1 MVQRLVDRLRRMPNG
16 IVWLLGAMPLALLVW
31 DTVAGR
37 LGVDPVRDIEHR
49 LGRTALY
56 FVVGSL
62 CFTPALRL
70 FRINLVKFR
79 RPVGLVAFT
88 YAALHLGAWV
98 VLDMGLLWAQLLA
111 DIVKRPYLVLG
122 MIAFTILAVMAATS
136 SNRVLRKL
144 GPVRWRQVHRLIYA
158 AASLAVL
165 HWLVSHKIWPAW
177 GMTVGA
183 AILLLLALRIPVIQT
198 NVRKLVS

>member
-31 DTVAGR
+31 DTVTGR

-88 YAALHLGAWV
+88 YAALYLINKVTRVKVSFAHQEVG
-98 VLDMGLLWAQLLA
+98 LDESLHGESA
-111 DIVKRPYLVLG
+111 YL
-122 MIAFTILAVMAATS
+122 
-136 SNRVLRKL
+136 
-144 GPVRWRQVHRLIYA
+144 
-158 AASLAVL
+158 
-165 HWLVSHKIWPAW
+165 
-177 GMTVGA
+177 
-183 AILLLLALRIPVIQT
+183 
-198 NVRKLVS
+198 

>member
-31 DTVAGR
+31 DTVTGR

-111 DIVKRPYLVLG
+111 DIVKRPYL
-122 MIAFTILAVMAATS
+122 S
-136 SNRVLRKL
+136 S
-144 GPVRWRQVHRLIYA
+144 A
-158 AASLAVL
+158 
-165 HWLVSHKIWPAW
+165 
-177 GMTVGA
+177 
-183 AILLLLALRIPVIQT
+183 
-198 NVRKLVS
+198 